1 MFEQTQGVTKS
12 KNKSN
17 NNSFMKVLDDYRI
30 ANKSNGQSPFIIKTG
45 FEADDSRKGFSK
57 SHFDNSAAFIAS
69 ISVTYGDDTFG
80 VKMLP
85 DENGRVKFEKTPQ
98 YVPDLQT
105 QTSVT
110 QSGAESA
117 LEAMAKYIDKNK
129 GKKYGSFF
137 GLMRNSNSFVKYVL
151 KHTQDPNAQKLGKLH
166 SPFTAER
173 AADKVWTNAN
183 ANPEISVKDLRI
195 YDSNQNLADWM
206 EENKQFAHIKTLLP
220 KFFNNL
226 GLIIMHHGSRTEYEK
241 THPSLSDSYESKMYD
256 DNEIQLHAMGDGYT
270 LREVRDDIRKKGKA
284 ARDAALPAIKY
295 AYEHGQISISDAAVM
310 LDRNSLNPEE
320 VFNN

>member
-1 MFEQTQGVTKS
+1 MFEQAQGVTKS
-12 KNKSN
+12 KNESN

-30 ANKSNGQSPFIIKTG
+30 TNKSNGQSPFIIKTG

-69 ISVTYGDDTFG
+69 ISVTYGDSTFG
-80 VKMLP
+80 VMMLP
-85 DENGRVKFEKTPQ
+85 DESGRVKFEKTPQ

-110 QSGAESA
+110 QSGAEGA

-183 ANPEISVKDLRI
+183 SNPKISVKDLRNPAEGENLIKWMSTNKKFAYLNVKLPEFFDKLIAVCEFGQESHIGFDKNIFELKKQLSSASTSTCNDALSVIKYI
-195 YDSNQNLADWM
+195 YDHKWISLWNASVILGRNGLTEDLVF
-206 EENKQFAHIKTLLP
+206 KP
-220 KFFNNL
+220 FN
-226 GLIIMHHGSRTEYEK
+226 
-241 THPSLSDSYESKMYD
+241 
-256 DNEIQLHAMGDGYT
+256 
-270 LREVRDDIRKKGKA
+270 
-284 ARDAALPAIKY
+284 
-295 AYEHGQISISDAAVM
+295 
-310 LDRNSLNPEE
+310 
-320 VFNN
+320 